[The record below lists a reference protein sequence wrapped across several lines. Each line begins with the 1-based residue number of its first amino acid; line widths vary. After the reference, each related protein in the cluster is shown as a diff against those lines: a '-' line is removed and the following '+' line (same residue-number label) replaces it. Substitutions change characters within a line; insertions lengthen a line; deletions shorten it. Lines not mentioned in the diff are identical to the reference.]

1 MHIAE
6 WLSFVK
12 LTPTSWPRV
21 VAIVK
26 KRDKCICQYCGRFDE
41 KGEVDH
47 VLPLSRG
54 GTDAFTNLV
63 WACRPCNR
71 SKGDKTVREW
81 VRYLAQRDREDIFA
95 GIAGLIDMM
104 HEQDWFP
111 GTVEEEYARAI
122 VQLEAA
128 AGGIATLLKSL
139 EMKGFPKQVI
149 LEYESRYLSLTGI
162 MGSGESLIGSDVA
175 DEACE
180 REIYV
185 SELLAERAAREREA
199 GHPSLLGEGPYRSGV
214 NGNRNGH
221 GNNGD
226 ERSLPLRQ
234 GRLL

>member
-1 MHIAE
+1 MNIGE

-12 LTPTSWPRV
+12 LTPTSWSRV

-47 VLPLSRG
+47 VLPVSRG

-95 GIAGLIDMM
+95 GIINFTDMV
-104 HEQDWFP
+104 HELDCMFP
-111 GTVEEEYARAI
+111 GTIEEEYARSI
-122 VQLEAA
+122 RQVEAA
-128 AGGIATLLKSL
+128 AGGVATLLKSL
-139 EMKGFPKQVI
+139 EMVGFPKQVI

-175 DEACE
+175 DEACG

-185 SELLAERAAREREA
+185 SELLAERAARERAA
-199 GHPSLLGEGPYRSGV
+199 GYPSLLGEGPH
-214 NGNRNGH
+214 GNRNGH
-221 GNNGD
+221 GNNGG
-226 ERSLPLRQ
+226 ESSLPLRQ